1 MSIANRD
8 FIKQSHAA
16 NGNEKGSRELNN
28 QLYPLVAA
36 GDKQAAQQMVERNI
50 PLVISKVDDYIFM
63 FPDVAYLRDD
73 LVSEGNLGLCIA
85 VDKMAEKG
93 PVPNP
98 NPTGYISYWIQYRL
112 GTVVDAEQANGASSR
127 TIALK
132 AEKGEIISKQ
142 VSGFNVYAH
151 DGEEQDPTALIELMD
166 EIEGCCE
173 SEEELTIVRMRARNH
188 VDQEIAQA
196 INTPL
201 STTYMLRRG
210 IYKRFLERTGMK
222 GEV

>member
-8 FIKQSHAA
+8 FIQQSHAQ
-16 NGNEKGSRELNN
+16 NGDEKGSRELNDE
-28 QLYPLVAA
+28 LYPLVAA
-36 GDKQAAQQMVERNI
+36 GDKAAAKQMIERNLGI
-50 PLVISKVDDYIFM
+50 VVLKVNDCIRY
-63 FPDVAYLRDD
+63 FPHVDYLRDD
-73 LVSEGNLGLCIA
+73 LISEGMLGLCMA
-85 VDKMAEKG
+85 VKKMAEKG

-98 NPTGYISYWIQYRL
+98 NSTGYIKYWIQYRI

-127 TIALK
+127 TIDLK
-132 AEKGEIISKQ
+132 AEKGETIAKQ
-142 VSGFNVYAH
+142 VGGFDVYNH
-151 DGEEQDPTALIELMD
+151 DGEQQDPTVLIDLMD

-173 SEEELTIVRMRARNH
+173 TEEELTIVRMRAKNY
-188 VDQEIAQA
+188 VDQDIAKA